1 MVSRDDSQAGA
12 DLLQGCQTLSDT
24 ALELIPQPNRG
35 YQDQILLYF
44 SPRLRGLKLLV
55 GVVEVVELIAVEV
68 AVGNGESLLALT
80 GNLLCNDSLEVLPT
94 LLTTALK
101 LVGLVAGVELLCAQ
115 RNKILWRTLDDNADH
130 LPLLLLWKAV
140 GDSHSFAISAE
151 RDHCP
156 QLVGPLSPNED

>member
-44 SPRLRGLKLLV
+44 SPRLCGLKLLV

-115 RNKILWRTLDDNADH
+115 RNKILWRTLDDNADSSIFS
-130 LPLLLLWKAV
+130 WEAI
-140 GDSHSFAISAE
+140 SHSHLLAFRTE
-151 RDHCP
+151 RNHSHK
-156 QLVGPLSPNED
+156 LEIAFTFN